1 MEAINSRFR
10 IYSDTL
16 MKAPYSNILQ
26 GVYLL
31 IVNDLLPSG
40 PYFIVVDCSY
50 DELSNS
56 GGTGPLLSLI
66 IVYSCALLIVDTYQ
80 IAQTQKIQN

>member
-1 MEAINSRFR
+1 MEAIKSRFR

-40 PYFIVVDCSY
+40 PYFIVVVVMMNY
-50 DELSNS
+50 LTV
-56 GGTGPLLSLI
+56 GGLGLYYL
-66 IVYSCALLIVDTYQ
+66 
-80 IAQTQKIQN
+80 